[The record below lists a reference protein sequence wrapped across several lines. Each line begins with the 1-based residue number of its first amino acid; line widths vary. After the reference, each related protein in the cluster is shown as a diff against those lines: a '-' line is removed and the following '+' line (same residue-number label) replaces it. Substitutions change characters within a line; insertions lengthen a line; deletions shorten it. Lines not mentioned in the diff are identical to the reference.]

1 MKTLPSP
8 RCNPIRIYKFYP
20 NNPNLRIPLFG
31 YFGSFGCHSA
41 HSDRVKGFSLIEI
54 IIAVT
59 IASLITIVL
68 GEMIIQGYRNY
79 RVTAEQTTYIALARR
94 TQDTIVRELR
104 DAIVS
109 DAGDYPLIRAEANRL
124 EFYSDVDRDS
134 ARERVRYWR
143 ENNLLKRGLTEPTG
157 DPAVYRDADETVRTI
172 TQYLTGTD
180 PVFRYYKSDGTEL
193 TSPLDLTSVTL
204 VGVNFTIDAAPGEL
218 PRGTTVNTTVQLRNV
233 KANLE
238 E

>member
-1 MKTLPSP
+1 MQSQKQK
-8 RCNPIRIYKFYP
+8 NQKFG
-20 NNPNLRIPLFG
+20 NWKLEIGNSRHE
-31 YFGSFGCHSA
+31 S
-41 HSDRVKGFSLIEI
+41 GFSLVEV

-59 IASLITIVL
+59 IGSLITIVL

-94 TQDTIVRELR
+94 TQDTIVKELR

-109 DAGDYPLIRAEANRL
+109 DAGDYPIIRAEANRL

-134 ARERVRYWR
+134 ARERIRYWR
-143 ENNLLKRGLTEPTG
+143 ENNLLKRGATEPTG
-157 DPAVYRDADETVRTI
+157 DPVLYRDTDETVRII
-172 TQYLTGTD
+172 TRYLTGAD
-180 PVFRYYKSDGTEL
+180 PIFRYYKSDSTEL
-193 TSPLDLTSVTL
+193 TPPLDLTSITL
-204 VGVNFTIDAAPGEL
+204 VGLNFSIDAAPGEL